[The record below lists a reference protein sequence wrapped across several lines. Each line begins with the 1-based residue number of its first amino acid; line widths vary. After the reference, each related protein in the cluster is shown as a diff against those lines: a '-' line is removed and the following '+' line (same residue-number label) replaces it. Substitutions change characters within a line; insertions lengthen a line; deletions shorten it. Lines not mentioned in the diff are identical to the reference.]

1 MSTKEIVD
9 NAVGQLS
16 TTLASVTLQLHEMAS
31 KIGSEA
37 EAAEFIKAV
46 KFYEDC
52 LPRDTIKE
60 VITDLAVKFQIGA
73 YLGDYGNGESLCLYA
88 SDWDGTSPGDWV
100 SSSDNC

>member
-16 TTLASVTLQLHEMAS
+16 TTIANISLELLRVASQ
-31 KIGSEA
+31 IGSEA

-46 KFYEDC
+46 KAHEDC

-60 VITDLAVKFQIGA
+60 IITDLAMKFQVYV
-73 YLGDYGNGESLCLYA
+73 YLGDYGNGESLQLEDSSWY
-88 SDWDGTSPGDWV
+88 GTSAGDWV
-100 SSSDNC
+100 SSSESC